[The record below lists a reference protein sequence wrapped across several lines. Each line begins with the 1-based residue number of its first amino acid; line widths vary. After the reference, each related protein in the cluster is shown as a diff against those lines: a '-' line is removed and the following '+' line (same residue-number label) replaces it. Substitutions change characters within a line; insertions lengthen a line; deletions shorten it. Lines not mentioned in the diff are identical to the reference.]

1 MSEPA
6 GLIAAF
12 QKDDALLEDIHR
24 SNSYDGH
31 FRLWWLGQSGF
42 LLQYKQQH
50 LLFDPYLSDS
60 LSEKYAGTD
69 KPHTRMSELVV
80 DPAELGFV
88 EIVTSSH
95 NHTDHLDRDTLL
107 PILTAKDLTHFLL
120 PEANRLFASERLS
133 LNAAFAIGMNDGET
147 AHIDPFETI
156 AVPAAHNT
164 IERDEEGRCRF
175 LGYVVRFG
183 GWCVYHSG
191 DTKHFEGMEEL
202 LRGYKIDVA
211 MLPINGDKPERRV
224 AGNLSAEEAA
234 ALGKAIGAGVVIP
247 HHFHLFAFNT
257 EDPAV
262 FEAACVR
269 MGTPFRV
276 LRLGE
281 KFSSAEWP
289 GFAGRV
295 PGVETP
301 TE

>member
-1 MSEPA
+1 MSDPA
-6 GLIAAF
+6 QLIAAL
-12 QKDDALLEDIHR
+12 QKDEALLEDIHR
-24 SNSYDGH
+24 SDSYDDH

-42 LLQYKQQH
+42 LLQYKQRH

-69 KPHTRMSELVV
+69 KPHTRMSERVV

-120 PEANRLFASERLS
+120 PEANRHFASERLS
-133 LNAAFAIGMNDGET
+133 LSPAFAIGMNDGET
-147 AHIDPFETI
+147 ACIDPYEII

-164 IERDEEGRCRF
+164 VERDEEGRCRF
-175 LGYVVRFG
+175 LGYVVKFG
-183 GWCVYHSG
+183 GWCIYHSG
-191 DTKHFEGMEEL
+191 DTKRFEGMEEL
-202 LRGYKIDVA
+202 LRDFKIDVA
-211 MLPINGDKPERRV
+211 LLPINGDKPERRV

-234 ALGKAIGAGVVIP
+234 ELGKAIGAGVVIP
-247 HHFHLFAFNT
+247 HHFHLFTFNT
-257 EDPAV
+257 EDPGV
-262 FEAACVR
+262 FESACAR
-269 MGTPFRV
+269 LGTPCRV

-289 GFAGRV
+289 AFAERIRAAE
-295 PGVETP
+295 PP